1 MDYDESIEYLKSVI
15 AEKQLPVIIIDG
27 EIVDISSLLNK

>member
-1 MDYDESIEYLKSVI
+1 MSYDQCIEKLNQVI
-15 AEKQLPVIIIDG
+15 TDNQLPVIIIDG